1 MKAIITQKS
10 TILPYI
16 NIHKISGSLQKGR
29 ASKEISKS
37 RQIEQQKSIDN
48 HWQFFNFIQIWW
60 EENNNN
66 HKWIFD
72 D

>member
-29 ASKEISKS
+29 ASREISKS
-37 RQIEQQKSIDN
+37 RPIEQQKSIDN
-48 HWQFFNFIQIWW
+48 Y
-60 EENNNN
+60 
-66 HKWIFD
+66 
-72 D
+72 